1 MNISGFK
8 NPGEHYVMVIEPL
21 VFVKRYVVF
30 YVSFFIYFLWLIEKT
45 V

>member
-8 NPGEHYVMVIEPL
+8 NPGEHEPL